1 MSQKYTILQNVTIE
15 HAYRTLYRIKALRDF
30 GNVKAGDIGGWVE
43 SYNNLSQEGNCWIYD
58 NAKVYDKATVSDNAQ
73 IHDFAEISG
82 CAKVYQN
89 ASV

>member
-1 MSQKYTILQNVTIE
+1 MTQKYTILTDVTTE
-15 HAYRTLYRIKALRDF
+15 YAHRTLYRIKALRDF

-58 NAKVYDKATVSDNAQ
+58 DAKVYDKATVSDNAG
-73 IHDFAEISG
+73 IHSYAEIFG
-82 CAKVYQN
+82 FAKVYQN